1 MHIKFTARH
10 FRAHAEIREH
20 AVEMVKKLDKFYDGI
35 VTADIVLSFERAT
48 KSVKMAEIN
57 LHVYGG
63 VLTAKEKS
71 DDYVKSI
78 DAAIEKLTQQLAKYK
93 AKLRGKDKNKVREIK
108 EKV

>member
-20 AVEMVKKLDKFYDGI
+20 ALEMVEKLDKFYDGI
-35 VTADIVLSFERAT
+35 VTADIVLSYERAT

-63 VLTAKEKS
+63 ILTAKEKS

-93 AKLRGKDKNKVREIK
+93 TKLRAKDKVKVREIK